1 MKPCFDPEP
10 CLTGAARR
18 VLHYGMLKALDG
30 KDFLS
35 AEVGATAAELDE
47 LVALGLLS
55 QIGHIGEADVH
66 YITTAQGFLI
76 GVTVNEWAKSGG

>member
-10 CLTGAARR
+10 CLTDAARC
-18 VLHYGMLKALDG
+18 VLRFAMLRALDG
-30 KDFLS
+30 QDFLP
-35 AEVGATAAELDE
+35 AEVGYTAAELDE

-55 QIGHIGEADVH
+55 KIGHVGESEPH

-76 GVTVNEWAKSGG
+76 GVTVNENL